1 MSTHLMRR
9 LTVWLTSGISI
20 SVWLHSTFHVRLH
33 TLNQVSAVEWDSE
46 ILTRTYSDLY
56 IRFLTELRSVSS
68 TSLQLSS
75 RTVDATISISR
86 LPRKVT
92 QISEE
97 ISQTIHYGLSF
108 LSQLTLRR
116 QATGQFLMRWFHT
129 TTICQ

>member
-20 SVWLHSTFHVRLH
+20 SVWLHSTSHVRLH
-33 TLNQVSAVEWDSE
+33 TLNRVSAVEWDSE

-129 TTICQ
+129 TTI